1 MFPTLKRHGPT
12 PEGKFRVI
20 EEHFMFPKCRFASD
34 DPKAVATWLRENGGY
49 GQPIKH
55 DAGLHV
61 ATADNQY
68 IRSGPTLD
76 RWIDCALA
84 APANQ

>member
-1 MFPTLKRHGPT
+1 MFPTLKRHAPT

-76 RWIDCALA
+76 RWIDDALA